1 MNEFKAAVYQT
12 AITQLKQ
19 KEALLA
25 EERKN
30 IIESIL
36 EEEKNSAGDKYET
49 SRETMTQDLNSLE
62 KQIKQGK
69 MDLEELYRLQAIK
82 DTPPTVQEGALV
94 QLGADWFLL
103 AVSIGQVKVADKQV
117 FLLSKNSSIFPKSYV
132 SFLRIF
138 LKVCAI
144 SELLIHFPRAIIN
157 VPAQCVILS
166 NVVSES
172 IFKMTNIAITEL
184 INAPAIA
191 IELVFKP
198 LAFHDN
204 LISIFSAVV
213 SSISASLLNNHSILI
228 LAHC

>member
-62 KQIKQGK
+62 KQIQQGK

-94 QLGADWFLL
+94 QLGTDWFLL
-103 AVSIGQVKVADKQV
+103 AVSIGQVKVSDKQV
-117 FLLSKNSSIFPKSYV
+117 FLLSKNSP
-132 SFLRIF
+132 LG
-138 LKVCAI
+138 
-144 SELLIHFPRAIIN
+144 ELLVGKKKNEAIQFRGK
-157 VPAQCVILS
+157 PQ
-166 NVVSES
+166 
-172 IFKMTNIAITEL
+172 TIT
-184 INAPAIA
+184 
-191 IELVFKP
+191 
-198 LAFHDN
+198 
-204 LISIFSAVV
+204 
-213 SSISASLLNNHSILI
+213 SLL
-228 LAHC
+228 